1 MSSLVKKQAPLLHI
15 LSCAKPSLRKKI
27 LKSANTKLISSIVE
41 CVYNIL
47 AGNVN
52 ISSKEKK
59 KLLKHKKILRN
70 IVKFKRNPTKRKKI
84 INQSGGSFL
93 PALLLPII
101 SSLITSTFM
110 K

>member
-1 MSSLVKKQAPLLHI
+1 MSTLVKKQAPLLHV
-15 LSCAKPSLRKKI
+15 LSAVKPNLRKKI
-27 LKSANTKLISSIVE
+27 LKSANPKLISSIVE

-47 AGNVN
+47 EGNVN
-52 ISSKEKK
+52 LSATEKK
-59 KLLKHKKILRN
+59 KLSKHKKILRN
-70 IVKFKRNPTKRKKI
+70 IVKFKRNPTERKKI

-101 SSLITSTFM
+101 SSLITSAFT